1 MWIFHKVSD
10 VYLLLSTRWDGK
22 EERRESLKL
31 IKYILVDE
39 ERKYWMTN
47 DWIPEEF
54 LGKDICLSW
63 SVVMWLC
70 NCWRKSYWDRCS
82 YRKIIL
88 YSALNFICTLAIFTI
103 FITFFFFSALKK
115 CKDTVCFCGTCW
127 FTYYLRAYLYVSS
140 QPFSYTVSG
149 HDGELIPCQWP
160 MYLNSVKWKV

>member
-22 EERRESLKL
+22 EERRRESLKL

-63 SVVMWLC
+63 SVVTWLC

-103 FITFFFFSALKK
+103 FITFFFFFCLKEM
-115 CKDTVCFCGTCW
+115 
-127 FTYYLRAYLYVSS
+127 
-140 QPFSYTVSG
+140 QG
-149 HDGELIPCQWP
+149 HSIVFVEHVDLHTIWEPIC
-160 MYLNSVKWKV
+160 M